1 MLVVVFCE
9 GDIDEREEVERK
21 VEDGDDDVIDEDGR
35 NGMTMAGFEETD
47 GLDVGM
53 GAATEE

>member
-9 GDIDEREEVERK
+9 GDIDEREEVEKK

>member
-9 GDIDEREEVERK
+9 GDIDEREEVEKK
-21 VEDGDDDVIDEDGR
+21 VEDGDVDVVDEDGR

-47 GLDVGM
+47 GFDVGM